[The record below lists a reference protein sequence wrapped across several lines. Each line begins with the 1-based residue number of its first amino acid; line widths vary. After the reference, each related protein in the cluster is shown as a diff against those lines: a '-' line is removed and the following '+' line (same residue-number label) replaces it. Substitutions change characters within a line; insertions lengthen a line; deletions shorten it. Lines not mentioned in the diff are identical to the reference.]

1 MINQKLKIK
10 LISLASLAVLIG
22 VFTQCV
28 PTNTQQ
34 IGNSSSSNYNAPPT
48 PTPPKDE
55 GQVINQTQVETGI
68 KSYEQILF
76 TMSALTGVDAFNGSI
91 QTVYR
96 QVETTLPTDNDVKT
110 FLPPHQ
116 LAITKLAAE
125 YCHILVD
132 SATLRDQIW
141 TGYNFNALPAAGLS
155 TQNRDFIIDKSIE
168 RFWGDVVSNEERG
181 LAEDEFHQLIDDLL
195 VSENTTTSTTT
206 RNIIK
211 AVCTS
216 ALSSAHVTLL

>member
-1 MINQKLKIK
+1 MTNPKLKMK
-10 LISLASLAVLIG
+10 LISLASLAVLIT

-28 PTNTQQ
+28 PTNSQQ
-34 IGNSSSSNYNAPPT
+34 FGNSSSSNYSAPPT
-48 PTPPKDE
+48 PPPPKDE
-55 GQVINQTQVETGI
+55 GQVINQTQVQTGI
-68 KSYEQILF
+68 KSYEQILH
-76 TMSALTGVDAFNGSI
+76 TMSALTGVDAFNGTI

-125 YCHILVD
+125 FCHVLVEN
-132 SATLRDQIW
+132 ATLRDQIW
-141 TGYNFNALPAAGLS
+141 TGLNFGALPATGLS
-155 TQNRDFIIDKSIE
+155 MQNRDFIIDKSIE
-168 RFWGDVVSNEERG
+168 RFWGDVVSTEERA
-181 LAEDEFHQLIDDLL
+181 LAEDELHQLIEDLL
-195 VSENTTTSTTT
+195 VSENTGTSATT

>member
-1 MINQKLKIK
+1 MTNHKLKMK
-10 LISLASLAVLIG
+10 YISIGALAVSIT

-28 PTNTQQ
+28 PTTSKQ
-34 IGNSSSSNYNAPPT
+34 IGGSSSNNDSASSSNT
-48 PTPPKDE
+48 PKDE
-55 GQVINQTQVETGI
+55 GQIINETQVQTGI
-68 KSYEQILF
+68 KNFEQLNF
-76 TMSALTGVDAFNGSI
+76 TMSELTGVPVSTGAVN
-91 QTVYR
+91 TVYR
-96 QVETTLPTDNDVKT
+96 SVETTLPTDNDVKT

-132 SATLRDQIW
+132 TANLRDQIW
-141 TGYNFNALPAAGLS
+141 TGYNFNALPAAALS

-168 RFWGDVVSNEERG
+168 RFWGDIVSDEERA
-181 LAEDEFHQLIDDLL
+181 LAQEELHQLIDDLL
-195 VSENTTTSTTT
+195 AAENTTTSVTT